1 MKEVQEMYDYR
12 VNEVYFYFTLISVS
26 CFVLYS
32 ALGSSDFWWC
42 ACELHWGGVGFAGS
56 FPEESLQKCDV
67 GDLHDPHCYR

>member
-26 CFVLYS
+26 CFGLYL

-42 ACELHWGGVGFAGS
+42 ASELHWGRVGIVGS
-56 FPEESLQKCDV
+56 IPEESLQKCDV
-67 GDLHDPHCYR
+67 GDLPEPQSSR